1 MKWFRLCLESKF
13 LSTVKCTCHVQQL
26 KIDLLSKKGDKGDI
40 GLRGDQGQKGEK
52 GAQGEAGDP
61 GDTGVRGQKGNKGD
75 QGPTGPPGPDS
86 SKDGC
91 VCLRKTYILGAYIIY
106 FHKYLLY

>member
-1 MKWFRLCLESKF
+1 MSE
-13 LSTVKCTCHVQQL
+13 
-26 KIDLLSKKGDKGDI
+26 KGEQGDI
-40 GLRGDQGQKGEK
+40 GRRGDQGQKGEK

-75 QGPTGPPGPDS
+75 QGPLGPPGPDS

-91 VCLRKTYILGAYIIY
+91 ACLRKTYMYILETLYIL
-106 FHKYLLY
+106 KLLTYIFIIVNLVKQWYTMVYAMCLVKMFSF